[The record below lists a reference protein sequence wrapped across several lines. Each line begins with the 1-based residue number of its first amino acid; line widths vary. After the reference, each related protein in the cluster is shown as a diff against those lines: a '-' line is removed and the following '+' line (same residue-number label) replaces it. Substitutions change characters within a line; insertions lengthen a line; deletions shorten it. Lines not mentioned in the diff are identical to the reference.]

1 MVKKQVERQHDMKP
15 LSVLDKHMLRDMMSM
30 SDKLISELLQEN
42 NDLRNI
48 VVIERIANIMISR
61 LRRFLRTMDEKEILE
76 LTKELGSLKKMR
88 IADKRLL
95 SKTILKFLV

>member
-1 MVKKQVERQHDMKP
+1 MKP

-61 LRRFLRTMDEKEILE
+61 LRRFLRTMDEKESLE

>member
-1 MVKKQVERQHDMKP
+1 MKP
-15 LSVLDKHMLRDMMSM
+15 LSALDKHMLRDMINT
-30 SDKLISELLQEN
+30 SDKLILELLQEN

-76 LTKELGSLKKMR
+76 LTKELASLKKMR
-88 IADKRLL
+88 VAEKRLL
-95 SKTILKFLV
+95 SRTILRFIV

>member
-1 MVKKQVERQHDMKP
+1 MRP
-15 LSVLDKHMLRDMMSM
+15 LSALDKHMLRDMMST
-30 SDKLISELLQEN
+30 SDNLISELLKEN

-76 LTKELGSLKKMR
+76 LTKELCTLKKMR
-88 IADKRLL
+88 ANDKKILV
-95 SKTILKFLV
+95 KTIKKFLV

>member
-1 MVKKQVERQHDMKP
+1 MKP

-61 LRRFLRTMDEKEILE
+61 LRRFLRTMDEREILE

>member
-1 MVKKQVERQHDMKP
+1 MKP
-15 LSVLDKHMLRDMMSM
+15 LSVLDKHRLRDMMGM

-61 LRRFLRTMDEKEILE
+61 LRRFLRTMDEKEVLE

-88 IADKRLL
+88 IVDKRLL

>member
-1 MVKKQVERQHDMKP
+1 MRP
-15 LSVLDKHMLRDMMSM
+15 LSALDKHMLRDMMST
-30 SDKLISELLQEN
+30 SDNLISELLKEN

-76 LTKELGSLKKMR
+76 LTKELTSLRKMR
-88 IADKRLL
+88 IAEKRLL
-95 SKTILKFLV
+95 SRTILKFLS

>member
-1 MVKKQVERQHDMKP
+1 MKP

-88 IADKRLL
+88 IVDKRLL

>member
-1 MVKKQVERQHDMKP
+1 MRP
-15 LSVLDKHMLRDMMSM
+15 LSALDKHMLRDMMST
-30 SDKLISELLQEN
+30 SDNLISELLKEN

-76 LTKELGSLKKMR
+76 LTKELVSLKKMR
-88 IADKRLL
+88 VAEKRLL

>member
-1 MVKKQVERQHDMKP
+1 MKP
-15 LSVLDKHMLRDMMSM
+15 LSVLDKHMLRDMMGM

-61 LRRFLRTMDEKEILE
+61 LRRFLRTMDEKEVLE

-88 IADKRLL
+88 IVDKRLL

>member
-1 MVKKQVERQHDMKP
+1 MRP
-15 LSVLDKHMLRDMMSM
+15 LSALDKHMLRDMMST
-30 SDKLISELLQEN
+30 SDNLISELLKEN

-61 LRRFLRTMDEKEILE
+61 LRRFLRTMDEKDILE
-76 LTKELGSLKKMR
+76 LTKELVSLKKMR
-88 IADKRLL
+88 VAEKRLL

>member
-1 MVKKQVERQHDMKP
+1 MKP
-15 LSVLDKHMLRDMMSM
+15 LSALDKHMLRDMINT
-30 SDKLISELLQEN
+30 SDKLILELLQEN

-88 IADKRLL
+88 IVDKRLL

>member
-1 MVKKQVERQHDMKP
+1 MKP

>member
-1 MVKKQVERQHDMKP
+1 MG
-15 LSVLDKHMLRDMMSM
+15 M

-61 LRRFLRTMDEKEILE
+61 LRRFLRTMDEKEVLE

-88 IADKRLL
+88 IVDKRLL

>member
-1 MVKKQVERQHDMKP
+1 MRP
-15 LSVLDKHMLRDMMSM
+15 LSALDKHMLRDMMST
-30 SDKLISELLQEN
+30 SDNLISELLKEN

-76 LTKELGSLKKMR
+76 LTKELVSLKKMR
-88 IADKRLL
+88 VAEKRLL
-95 SKTILKFLV
+95 SKTISKFLV

>member
-1 MVKKQVERQHDMKP
+1 MKP
-15 LSVLDKHMLRDMMSM
+15 LSVLDKHMLRDMMGM

-61 LRRFLRTMDEKEILE
+61 LRRFLRTMDEKEIFE

-88 IADKRLL
+88 IVDKRLL

>member
-1 MVKKQVERQHDMKP
+1 MKP
-15 LSVLDKHMLRDMMSM
+15 LSVLDKHMLRDMMGM

-88 IADKRLL
+88 IVDKRLL

>member
-1 MVKKQVERQHDMKP
+1 MKP
-15 LSVLDKHMLRDMMSM
+15 LSVLDKHMLRDMINT
-30 SDKLISELLQEN
+30 SDKLILELLQEN